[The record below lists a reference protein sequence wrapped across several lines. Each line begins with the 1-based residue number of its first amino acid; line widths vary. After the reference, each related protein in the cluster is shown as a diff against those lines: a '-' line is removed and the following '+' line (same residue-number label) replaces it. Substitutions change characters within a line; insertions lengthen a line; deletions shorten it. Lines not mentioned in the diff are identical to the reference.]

1 MKKAFQLQKDLYW
14 TGVLDPNLKVF
25 DIIMETKYGTS
36 YNSYILKGSKKTAM
50 FETSKFAFWDDMKEY
65 IESVAEITDIDYLIM
80 DHTEPDHAGT
90 VEKLLEINPGMTIVG
105 TGTAI
110 SFLQHIVNHDFNSIA
125 VKENDTLSLGDK
137 TLEFMVL
144 PFLHWP
150 DTMYTYCPEI
160 KTLFTCDS
168 FGSHYSCDGIV
179 RSAVTDEAGYAD
191 ATKYYFD
198 CIIGPFKRP
207 YMSNAL
213 DRIKDLEIER
223 ICTGHG
229 PVLDSH
235 LDQVFDWYK
244 EWCAA
249 PAPRAKKL
257 IVMPYVSA
265 YGYTKQ
271 LSEQIAKGCEDAGE
285 IEVHRYDL
293 IFDDT
298 AKLAGDMADADA
310 YLFGTPTIVGEA
322 LEPIWK
328 LTIGMFPPV
337 FKGRLASAFGSY
349 GWSGEGVPHIIER
362 LKQSKLKVVDGF
374 RVRFK
379 PSANQL
385 TDAYDFGYNF
395 GCVLLKKEPKP
406 KNGTRS
412 LVKCLVCGA
421 IFDSSLTICPVCGV
435 GKENFIPVEDSGETG
450 MHDSDKKYL
459 ILGGGAAAIEAA
471 KAIRG
476 NDRTGGITI
485 ISDEPDLPYNRPMLT
500 KAMLSDFEKD
510 QLAVEPQKFY
520 DDHQISVVLNTKV
533 TKIDTA
539 SKTVSCGGMSLVYD
553 RLIYALGARCFI
565 PPIEGADL
573 PKVVHVR
580 TTADVRR
587 IQEMLPQVKTAVVI
601 GGGVLGLE
609 AAWSLKRGKIDVT
622 VLQNAGKLLNRQL
635 TEDASDVLAKVVA
648 DAGVKFLTDAETAK
662 ITDAG
667 LTLKDGREL
676 PADLVIISTGVRA
689 NVEIAKEAGI
699 VCGKAVVVNE
709 KMETSV
715 PDVYAAGDCAE
726 FDGVNYALWSQAVD
740 QGKTAGTN
748 ASGGEASY
756 ETVDG
761 ALTFNGMG
769 TSLYSIGDNGM
780 NPDKVYR
787 TVELKDTKRSQ
798 YEKYTF
804 ENNRLVGV
812 ILIGDTSRLAEL
824 TQKVKE
830 HAKYGEVVNV

>member
-1 MKKAFQLQKDLYW
+1 
-14 TGVLDPNLKVF
+14 
-25 DIIMETKYGTS
+25 
-36 YNSYILKGSKKTAM
+36 
-50 FETSKFAFWDDMKEY
+50 
-65 IESVAEITDIDYLIM
+65 
-80 DHTEPDHAGT
+80 
-90 VEKLLEINPGMTIVG
+90 
-105 TGTAI
+105 
-110 SFLQHIVNHDFNSIA
+110 
-125 VKENDTLSLGDK
+125 
-137 TLEFMVL
+137 
-144 PFLHWP
+144 
-150 DTMYTYCPEI
+150 
-160 KTLFTCDS
+160 
-168 FGSHYSCDGIV
+168 
-179 RSAVTDEAGYAD
+179 
-191 ATKYYFD
+191 
-198 CIIGPFKRP
+198 
-207 YMSNAL
+207 
-213 DRIKDLEIER
+213 
-223 ICTGHG
+223 
-229 PVLDSH
+229 
-235 LDQVFDWYK
+235 
-244 EWCAA
+244 
-249 PAPRAKKL
+249 
-257 IVMPYVSA
+257 
-265 YGYTKQ
+265 
-271 LSEQIAKGCEDAGE
+271 
-285 IEVHRYDL
+285 
-293 IFDDT
+293 
-298 AKLAGDMADADA
+298 
-310 YLFGTPTIVGEA
+310 
-322 LEPIWK
+322 
-328 LTIGMFPPV
+328 
-337 FKGRLASAFGSY
+337 
-349 GWSGEGVPHIIER
+349 
-362 LKQSKLKVVDGF
+362 
-374 RVRFK
+374 
-379 PSANQL
+379 
-385 TDAYDFGYNF
+385 
-395 GCVLLKKEPKP
+395 
-406 KNGTRS
+406 
-412 LVKCLVCGA
+412 
-421 IFDSSLTICPVCGV
+421 
-435 GKENFIPVEDSGETG
+435 
-450 MHDSDKKYL
+450 
-459 ILGGGAAAIEAA
+459 
-471 KAIRG
+471 
-476 NDRTGGITI
+476 
-485 ISDEPDLPYNRPMLT
+485 MLT

-709 KMETSV
+709 KMETSA

-726 FDGVNYALWSQAVD
+726 FGGVNYALWSQAVD

>member
-1 MKKAFQLQKDLYW
+1 
-14 TGVLDPNLKVF
+14 
-25 DIIMETKYGTS
+25 
-36 YNSYILKGSKKTAM
+36 
-50 FETSKFAFWDDMKEY
+50 
-65 IESVAEITDIDYLIM
+65 
-80 DHTEPDHAGT
+80 
-90 VEKLLEINPGMTIVG
+90 
-105 TGTAI
+105 
-110 SFLQHIVNHDFNSIA
+110 
-125 VKENDTLSLGDK
+125 
-137 TLEFMVL
+137 
-144 PFLHWP
+144 
-150 DTMYTYCPEI
+150 
-160 KTLFTCDS
+160 
-168 FGSHYSCDGIV
+168 
-179 RSAVTDEAGYAD
+179 
-191 ATKYYFD
+191 
-198 CIIGPFKRP
+198 
-207 YMSNAL
+207 
-213 DRIKDLEIER
+213 
-223 ICTGHG
+223 
-229 PVLDSH
+229 
-235 LDQVFDWYK
+235 
-244 EWCAA
+244 
-249 PAPRAKKL
+249 
-257 IVMPYVSA
+257 
-265 YGYTKQ
+265 
-271 LSEQIAKGCEDAGE
+271 
-285 IEVHRYDL
+285 
-293 IFDDT
+293 
-298 AKLAGDMADADA
+298 
-310 YLFGTPTIVGEA
+310 
-322 LEPIWK
+322 
-328 LTIGMFPPV
+328 
-337 FKGRLASAFGSY
+337 
-349 GWSGEGVPHIIER
+349 
-362 LKQSKLKVVDGF
+362 
-374 RVRFK
+374 
-379 PSANQL
+379 
-385 TDAYDFGYNF
+385 
-395 GCVLLKKEPKP
+395 
-406 KNGTRS
+406 
-412 LVKCLVCGA
+412 
-421 IFDSSLTICPVCGV
+421 V

-459 ILGGGAAAIEAA
+459 ILGGGAAALEAA